1 MNRIDGKIALITGGA
16 HGMGAAECKL
26 FVEAGAHVIITDID
40 TDAGKSTVEAIGTS
54 CQFIQHDVTCQNSWS
69 SVVNQIEQA
78 YGKIDIL
85 VNNAGIFRVMGLLET
100 SLDDWNELIAIN
112 QTGTFL
118 GLQNV
123 LPTMQRQGS
132 GSIINLSSI
141 TGLSGAYRCPAY
153 ATTKWAVRGL
163 TKSVALEFAATGIR
177 INSVHPGLIDT
188 RMMDEFN
195 KTTDELKHRVPFGR
209 LGTVDEV
216 ARLVLYLASD
226 DSSYCTGHEFVVDGA
241 MKA

>member
-26 FVEAGAHVIITDID
+26 FVEAGAHVIVTDID
-40 TDAGKSTVEAIGTS
+40 TDSGKSTTEAIGTG
-54 CQFIQHDVTCQNSWS
+54 CEFIHHDVTCQNSWS

-100 SLDDWNELIAIN
+100 SLDDWNELIAVN

-118 GLQNV
+118 GLQSV

-141 TGLSGAYRCPAY
+141 TGLSGAYLCPAY

-163 TKSVALEFAATGIR
+163 TKSAALEFASTGIR

-188 RMMDEFN
+188 RMMNEFN
-195 KTTDELKHRVPFGR
+195 RTSDELKHRVPFGR